1 MNRAHVGRAALLA
14 CLLWTPATFAAAQ
27 AQLLPVHG
35 TLQTPEGTP
44 VNGVVAINFSL
55 YADQLAGTP
64 LFAEARNVV
73 VEDGEFVVYLGEI
86 NPLDPALFR
95 AQASVHIGIRVGADP
110 EMTPRIPLGS
120 VPYAAYATNCGD
132 ADTVGG
138 LTAAELEEQAA
149 PPSGAVMYFDL
160 PACPE
165 GWSELV
171 AARGRSL
178 VGLPSGGTAG
188 GTVGAPLGNLENRA
202 HTHAVDPAAVSSSAA
217 GGHDHTY
224 GGGAI
229 FTDLAGSHAHP
240 VDPPAT
246 ASAAAGE
253 HNHQWLTRTSLLIW
267 SYDPDGAM
275 IQALN
280 VPSNIQSGTGGPPV
294 IGIPNPGN
302 HYTDAEAA
310 HTHSTNIASFNSG
323 AGGEHVHPLTLP
335 AGTTSTTA
343 AHAHSVDV
351 PSTASSAA
359 TTADTMPYLQLIVC
373 RRD

>member
-1 MNRAHVGRAALLA
+1 MNRAHVGRVALLA

-132 ADTVGG
+132 ADTVEGM
-138 LTAAELEEQAA
+138 TAEELAEQAA

-160 PACPE
+160 PSCPA

-171 AARGRSL
+171 AARGRTL
-178 VGLPSGGTAG
+178 VGLPSGGTTG
-188 GTVGAPLGNLENRA
+188 GTVGSPLGNLENRS
-202 HTHAVDPAAVSSSAA
+202 HTHAVDPAASMSTTA
-217 GGHDHTY
+217 GGHDHSY
-224 GGGAI
+224 GGGSI
-229 FTDLAGSHAHP
+229 TTDAAGAHTHA
-240 VDPPAT
+240 VDAPAT
-246 ASAAAGE
+246 VSTSAGD
-253 HNHQWLTRTSLLIW
+253 HNHQWLARTSLLIW
-267 SYDPDGAM
+267 SYDSAGAM
-275 IQALN
+275 IQGLN
-280 VPSNIQSGTGGPPV
+280 VPSNIANGSGGPPV
-294 IGIPNPGN
+294 IGIPTAGS
-302 HYTDAEAA
+302 HFTDAEAA

-323 AGGEHVHPLTLP
+323 SSGAHAHTATLA

-343 AHAHSVDV
+343 AHAHSVDI

-359 TTADTMPYLQLIVC
+359 TTGDAMPYLQLIVC